1 VGAQP
6 QADAGAGEGGK
17 VGAVHVFLAEVH
29 AVGAFFEGELPVVV
43 DEKLAMRAAGG
54 GDGTADFPAQGF
66 AGEGFAAQLH
76 GVCAGI
82 GHTRHPI
89 GIGHHGVEFEG
100 ADDGGKGLHSGR
112 PAGGWGVAIIAQPPL
127 AGMEKAT

>member
-1 VGAQP
+1 MY
-6 QADAGAGEGGK
+6 
-17 VGAVHVFLAEVH
+17 

-43 DEKLAMRAAGG
+43 DEKLAVRAAGG
-54 GDGTADFPAQGF
+54 GDGAADFPAQGF

-82 GHTRHPI
+82 GHPRHPI

-112 PAGGWGVAIIAQPPL
+112 PAGGCGVAIIAQPL
-127 AGMEKAT
+127 AGRMAEVTAAAFGREGCLKAKTFFR

>member
-1 VGAQP
+1 MY
-6 QADAGAGEGGK
+6 
-17 VGAVHVFLAEVH
+17 

-76 GVCAGI
+76 GVCAGLD
-82 GHTRHPI
+82 HACHPI
-89 GIGHHGVEFEG
+89 GIGHYGVEFEG
-100 ADDGGKGLHSGR
+100 ADDGGEGLHSGL
-112 PAGGWGVAIIAQPPL
+112 PAGGCGVAIIAQPL
-127 AGMEKAT
+127 MVGMEKAT